1 MSRITVRTLLVIGSI
16 AVAGGGVSQA
26 QSSFIRGDAN
36 QSSRV
41 NLFDAL
47 ALLEHLFAGGAE
59 RLRCLDAGDANDDGR
74 LNVTDAVFL
83 LSFLFGGA
91 NDLPQP
97 YPECGKDPTAD
108 ALRCASFERC
118 LSGEYRVLWMGGGAE
133 PYDLNNSAQVAV
145 NVPDCGPGTLPADE
159 ELGCANPPD
168 CQ

>member
-41 NLFDAL
+41 NLSDAL

-74 LNVTDAVFL
+74 LNVTDAVFVLQHLFGDKSLTCLDRADSDDNGSLEPTDGLYL
-83 LSFLFGGA
+83 LNFLF
-91 NDLPQP
+91 L
-97 YPECGKDPTAD
+97 
-108 ALRCASFERC
+108 
-118 LSGEYRVLWMGGGAE
+118 GGGPPPA
-133 PYDLNNSAQVAV
+133 PFR
-145 NVPDCGPGTLPADE
+145 DCGIDRQLMS
-159 ELGCANPPD
+159 
-168 CQ
+168 